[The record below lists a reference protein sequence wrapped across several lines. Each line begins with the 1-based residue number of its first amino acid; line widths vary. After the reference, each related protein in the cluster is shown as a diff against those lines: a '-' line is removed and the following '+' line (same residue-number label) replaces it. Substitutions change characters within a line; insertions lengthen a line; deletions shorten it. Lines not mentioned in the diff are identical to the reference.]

1 MKRRGTVTGAMLND
15 DRGTI
20 TRGSL
25 REIAL
30 PDVVQELFSGRRTG
44 NLRVV
49 GGGEHGEVE
58 FRDGHVSAARFGSLE
73 GEKAFYQML
82 GLTDAEYE
90 FDDA

>member
-1 MKRRGTVTGAMLND
+1 M
-15 DRGTI
+15 
-20 TRGSL
+20 
-25 REIAL
+25 
-30 PDVVQELFSGRRTG
+30 
-44 NLRVV
+44 RVV